1 MRRRKFVALL
11 GGVVIAWPFAARAQ
25 HGGKI
30 PRVGFMGNSTAA
42 LEANLIGPF
51 REGLREHGYEEG
63 RNVEIV
69 FRWAEGRYERF
80 PALIAELIAA
90 NVDVIVSAGTPAA
103 LALKKATST
112 LPVVMA
118 AVGDPVGT
126 GNVPNLARPGGNIT
140 GLSGVAPDLEGKRL
154 ELLREIVPHLANV
167 AFFLNPAND
176 FHTASMRQALTAA
189 RALNIKLHPCEVSR
203 SEDLDAAFASIV
215 NEKPDG
221 LLILADRI
229 FLHNRQRMMD
239 FAIEHRL
246 PSVNAYRELV
256 DAGGLTSYG
265 PSYEDMHRRAASYV
279 DRILKGA
286 RPGDLPVE
294 QPTRFTLVV
303 NLKAAKA
310 LGLEVP
316 PTLLARAD
324 EVIE

>member
-11 GGVVIAWPFAARAQ
+11 GGVVAAWPFAARAQ

-42 LEANLIGPF
+42 LEANLVGPF

-69 FRWAEGRYERF
+69 LAEGRYERF

-90 NVDVIVSAGTPAA
+90 NVDVIVTAGTPAT
-103 LALKKATST
+103 LAVKRATST
-112 LPVVMA
+112 VPVVMA

-126 GNVPNLARPGGNIT
+126 GIVPNLARPGGNIT
-140 GLSGVAPDLEGKRL
+140 GLSAIAPDLEGKRL
-154 ELLREIVPHLANV
+154 ELLREVVPHLAHV
-167 AFFLNPAND
+167 AFFFNPANE
-176 FHTASMRQALTAA
+176 FHTLSMRQALAA
-189 RALNIKLHPCEVSR
+189 AQALNIKLQPREVR
-203 SEDLDAAFASIV
+203 KSEDLDAAFAAIV
-215 NEKPDG
+215 REKPDG

-239 FAIEHRL
+239 FATEHRL

-256 DAGGLTSYG
+256 EAGGLMSYG
-265 PSYEDMHRRAASYV
+265 PSYEEMHRRAADYV

-294 QPTRFTLVV
+294 QPTRFTLIV
-303 NLKAAKA
+303 NLKAAKS